1 MEQPQLDRKPPWLR
15 AKIPGGAAYNEIRGI
30 VRSYNLHTV
39 CESALCPN
47 IGECWSRRTAT
58 LMILGDRCTR
68 SCRFCAVTTAKPLPV
83 NYEEPKNVA
92 LAIKAMGLKY
102 AVITSV
108 ARDDLKDGGAEI
120 WAQTIKEVRAL
131 NPETKIEVLIP
142 DFRGN
147 MKSLLTVLEARP
159 DVLNHNVETVPR
171 LQKRVRP
178 QARYERSLEI
188 LKRAAQEGFPTKTG
202 LMLGI
207 GETTG
212 EIESTLVDLYGI
224 GVRILTL
231 GQYLRP
237 SKDHLPIDRWVSP
250 EEFNAW
256 KAFALKMGFHHVES
270 GPLVRSSYH
279 ADEYIGIGKEVLL

>member
-1 MEQPQLDRKPPWLR
+1 MNRKPPWLR
-15 AKIPGGAAYNEIRGI
+15 AKIPGGAAYNEIRHL
-30 VRSYNLHTV
+30 VHSYNLHTV

-47 IGECWSRRTAT
+47 IGECWSRKTAT
-58 LMILGDRCTR
+58 FMILGDRCTR
-68 SCRFCAVTTAKPLPV
+68 SCRFCAVTTAKPLPI
-83 NYEEPKNVA
+83 NQEEPKNVA

-108 ARDDLKDGGAEI
+108 ARDDLKDGGAEA

-131 NPETKIEVLIP
+131 NPQTKIEVLIP

-147 MKSLLTVLEARP
+147 RESLMKVLDAKP
-159 DVLNHNVETVPR
+159 DVLNHNIETVPR

-178 QARYERSLEI
+178 QARYERSLEV
-188 LKRAAQEGFPTKTG
+188 LKQSAEQGFPTKTG

-207 GETTG
+207 GETKE
-212 EIESTLVDLYGI
+212 EIESTLLDLYHI
-224 GVRILTL
+224 GVKILTL

-237 SKDHLPIDRWVSP
+237 SPNHLPVDRWVSP
-250 EEFNAW
+250 EEFKSW
-256 KAFALKMGFHHVES
+256 KEFGLRLGFSHVES

-279 ADEYIGIGKEVLL
+279 ADEPWQSG